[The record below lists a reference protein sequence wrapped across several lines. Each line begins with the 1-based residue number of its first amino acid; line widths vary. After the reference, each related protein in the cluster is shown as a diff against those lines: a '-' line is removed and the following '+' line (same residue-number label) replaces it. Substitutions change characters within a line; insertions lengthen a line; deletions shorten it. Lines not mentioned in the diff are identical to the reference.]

1 MRKYILL
8 IISLA
13 ILSSCEVRHLIND
26 TDYRHQMEKDLQ
38 TRLEGEGNLK
48 AFYEVDDLIITT
60 EEKEALQF
68 FYAYMPLADFTDYST
83 DYYLSNIKSSLDTR
97 DEMGWNVPER
107 EFRHF
112 VLPIRVNNEDLD
124 SSRVVFAREIK
135 PRIKG
140 MPMKDA
146 ILEVN
151 HWCHEK
157 LTYKPSDARTLSPL
171 SSARSS
177 LGRCGE
183 ESTFTVA
190 ALRSGISS
198 EPANL
203 RPYSISDGSTP
214 LPAGAF

>member
-1 MRKYILL
+1 MLSLL
-8 IISLA
+8 V
-13 ILSSCEVRHLIND
+13 LSSCDVHHLISD
-26 TDYRHQMEKDLQ
+26 PDYRQQMEKDLQ
-38 TRLEGEGNLK
+38 ARLDGPGDLGQ
-48 AFYEVDDLIITT
+48 FYQVDDLIITT

-68 FYAYMPLADFTDYST
+68 LYAYMPLADFTDYT
-83 DYYLSNIKSSLDTR
+83 TEYYLSNVRSSLDTR

-135 PRIKG
+135 PRIQG
-140 MPMKDA
+140 MAMKDA

-171 SSARSS
+171 SSMRSS

-190 ALRSGISS
+190 ALRSVGI
-198 EPANL
+198 PAFGRQPRL
-203 RPYSISDGSTP
+203 GRG
-214 LPAGAF
+214 LGRR